1 MDIDVGTPII
11 LTSVVMPLVRLM
23 RMHGVFSWDQREEI
37 AEAIQKIIQTYER
50 LKNLDDSREIY
61 ATSVCEE
68 GGVRCGD

>member
-37 AEAIQKIIQTYER
+37 AEAIQKIIRTYER

-61 ATSVCEE
+61 ATSACEE
-68 GGVRCGD
+68 GGVKCGD

>member
-1 MDIDVGTPII
+1 MDINVGTPII
-11 LTSVVMPLVRLM
+11 LASVVMPLVRLM

-50 LKNLDDSREIY
+50 LTSLDDSREIY

-68 GGVRCGD
+68 GGIRCRD

>member
-1 MDIDVGTPII
+1 
-11 LTSVVMPLVRLM
+11 
-23 RMHGVFSWDQREEI
+23 MHGVFSWDQREEI

-68 GGVRCGD
+68 GGIRCGD